1 MEWNFDNQR
10 PIYTQLA
17 EMIRMCIITGIYQ
30 PGSRLPSVR
39 ELANEASVNPNTMQK
54 ALSELE
60 RTELIYAVRTSGRFV
75 TEDEE
80 KIASARRELA
90 EGEVEDFLR
99 KMRDLGIQKDEVI
112 ELIRRAET
120 DKRSETAGASGKTG
134 DTGADSRTGDVYDE

>member
-60 RTELIYAVRTSGRFV
+60 GTGLIYAVRTSGRFV

-80 KIASARRELA
+80 KIAFARRSLA
-90 EGEVEDFLR
+90 EGEVEEFLR
-99 KMRDLGIQKDEVI
+99 KMKDLGMEKDEII
-112 ELIRRAET
+112 ELIRRSGTAQT
-120 DKRSETAGASGKTG
+120 DEMSGASK
-134 DTGADSRTGDVYDE
+134 

>member
-17 EMIRMCIITGIYQ
+17 EMIRMCIISGIYQ

-54 ALSELE
+54 ALAELE
-60 RTELIYAVRTSGRFV
+60 RTGLIYAVRTSGRFV

-80 KIASARRELA
+80 KIASARRSLA
-90 EGEVEDFLR
+90 EGEVEKFLR
-99 KMRDLGIQKDEVI
+99 KMKDLGIGRDEVI
-112 ELIRRAET
+112 ELIRR
-120 DKRSETAGASGKTG
+120 SETGGKEETV
-134 DTGADSRTGDVYDE
+134 RTSDVSVSDGTQETA